1 MKCLETERLISYAYR
16 LIDEPAASEVCKH
29 LEECVRCREIVE
41 QHGRLDAMLS
51 EWQSAEPS
59 PEFDV
64 RVREAVEAFEAQ
76 REGWGFWG
84 WQWARGLAL
93 AALGLMIVAG
103 VVRFGHN
110 HRADSHSSQV
120 ATRQSQQTTG
130 ARISGQTPNQQTQA
144 DAAEAQM
151 TSAQQLPD
159 LRAADATSSDDKD
172 ALAMEDYD
180 LAANFDLLSEI
191 PKGERRVAN

>member
-16 LIDEPAASEVCKH
+16 LMDEPAASEVRGH
-29 LEECVRCREIVE
+29 LAECSRCREIVE
-41 QHGRLDAMLS
+41 QHGRLDALLN
-51 EWQSAEPS
+51 EWKAAEPT

-64 RVREAVEAFEAQ
+64 RVRQAVEAQQAQ

-93 AALGLMIVAG
+93 ASLGVMMVAG
-103 VVRFGHN
+103 VVWFAHN
-110 HRADSHSSQV
+110 HRGVSRSSPV
-120 ATRQSQQTTG
+120 ATRQPQQAGG
-130 ARISGQTPNQQTQA
+130 ARISGQPSNPQTP
-144 DAAEAQM
+144 DE
-151 TSAQQLPD
+151 SAQSNVT
-159 LRAADATSSDDKD
+159 AAQHFLKLESASATSNDDKD
-172 ALAMEDYD
+172 AQAMEDYD